1 MSGETTSRFCATL
14 RAVAVLTI
22 TTLVW
27 HTGANSVAAA
37 LIIVNDTWRD
47 GTDDDPAAPV
57 YSEFGTD
64 SDADGDIESAWF
76 QGGGGTLNPVGPG
89 GPLRGSGYG
98 GVSASWTTYFAPEY
112 SPPDSSP
119 ITLALPGQS
128 LKVTWVF
135 TTGDVNTSNTS
146 QNFRVALVESPSA
159 TRVVANAT
167 PGSGAYAGYAL
178 FGNMGETTGNANSF
192 QLRERSASGD
202 LLATSGNWTAL
213 ANGLGTG
220 AVGYSDNTQY
230 TFVMTLT
237 RTPASALDISM
248 SITGGNIGGTGTV
261 SVNFTDA
268 TPSTF
273 SYDTFAIR
281 PSNATTTSTLFDT
294 HLFRVEFV
302 PEPSSMVLLGLAGAV
317 LLSLRRGSC

>member
-1 MSGETTSRFCATL
+1 MWHSSTGSVVG
-14 RAVAVLTI
+14 AV
-22 TTLVW
+22 
-27 HTGANSVAAA
+27 
-37 LIIVNDTWRD
+37 IIVEDTWRD

-98 GVSASWTTYFAPEY
+98 TSSASWTTYFAPEAT
-112 SPPDSSP
+112 P
-119 ITLALPGQS
+119 ITLTHPGDK

-135 TTGDVNTSNTS
+135 TTGDVNASNTS
-146 QNFRVALVESPSA
+146 QNFRIALVDSPAA

-178 FGNMGETTGNANSF
+178 FGNMGETTGNSNSF
-192 QLRERSASGD
+192 QLRERTASGD
-202 LLATSGNWTAL
+202 LLASSGNWTAL

-237 RTPASALDISM
+237 RTPASELDISLSM
-248 SITGGNIGGTGTV
+248 TGGNIGGTGSV
-261 SVNFTDA
+261 SVNFTDN

-273 SYDTFAIR
+273 VYDTFAVR
-281 PSNATTTSTLFDT
+281 PSNAGTTSTLFDT
-294 HLFRVEFV
+294 NLFRVEFV
-302 PEPSSMVLLGLAGAV
+302 PEPSSLVLLGLAGAA
-317 LLSLRRGSC
+317 LATIRRRSC